1 MSGGIMRLVT
11 INSKY
16 LSSYKVDPEMLQK
29 SNRPCALIV
38 QLKYKGHRYD
48 FAVPLRSTIH
58 PSTPKDQYFPLPPRH
73 TTQANHRHGIHYIK
87 LFPVK
92 KAFLL
97 RFREVWNVYINH
109 KKRDSAESLKG
120 CL

>member
-1 MSGGIMRLVT
+1 MRLVT